1 MRPQKKS
8 GMNER
13 RWFFAKLT
21 GSIATIPIIARA
33 LASLPRVEQRA
44 ARTTAQTTVSI
55 NPLAVPRT
63 NKDHE

>member
-1 MRPQKKS
+1 MNFQKKNIT
-8 GMNER
+8 NER

-33 LASLPRVEQRA
+33 LSSVPRMKKLS
-44 ARTTAQTTVSI
+44 TTTPAQMTVSI

-63 NKDHE
+63 NKDQA